1 MWQPLHVA
9 AELDN
14 AACVQSL
21 LEQKAA
27 VECKDKD
34 GSTPLLWTAQNGAV
48 RSARVLLDANAN
60 VNAVMKGLADNGLVM
75 MS

>member
-1 MWQPLHVA
+1 M
-9 AELDN
+9 
-14 AACVQSL
+14 
-21 LEQKAA
+21 EQKAA

-48 RSARVLLDANAN
+48 RSARALLDANAN
-60 VNAVMKGLADNGLVM
+60 VNAVMMKGLAESGLVM